1 MWLVSGIHEPP
12 LTSPR
17 ISCLMNPFSFDL
29 TPPNGQ
35 NITFPKI
42 SDGNLW
48 FFQIM
53 FSKGVFV
60 AECQMYI
67 LELRCPVTSGSLNVL
82 SVQERFFSIETDV

>member
-17 ISCLMNPFSFDL
+17 ISCLMNPFGIIFRK
-29 TPPNGQ
+29 
-35 NITFPKI
+35 FPTEI
-42 SDGNLW
+42 YG

-67 LELRCPVTSGSLNVL
+67 LEL
-82 SVQERFFSIETDV
+82 